1 MDIGSNNSYPS
12 GALSNFEPYDITI
25 SGVECKS
32 MESFLQ
38 SLNVQDQIL
47 HTLDGAQKTAKN
59 LKN

>member
-12 GALSNFEPYDITI
+12 GALSNFEPYDFTV

-32 MESFLQ
+32 MEGFLQ

-59 LKN
+59 RKN